1 MQFSYFFVPL
11 RPNSEDHIL
20 MRLFVSFVFSLFMAL
35 TMAAQEPLHVVIL
48 GDSNTW
54 IGGDDCDKP
63 QGWNKWFK
71 DLLKP
76 TTCKSYARSGA
87 TWTNTPQTRR
97 NTQENIGVLGDN
109 NVIYNQICRLQE
121 AVERGAQVKPQLI
134 LIMAGTND
142 AWFLKQRP
150 KAFSM
155 CGCDAFSTDNMTD
168 RPINE
173 ILTLAESVRY
183 GCELLKAA
191 YPEAR
196 IVLLTPL
203 QSVAA
208 GIDNI
213 TKAGDIIECSAKH
226 LGLNVIRMDKEGG
239 IDAKKEKVKHQLTTD
254 GTHTSEKG
262 AQLVG
267 TFVAKQIAALLQP
280 SIQ

>member
-1 MQFSYFFVPL
+1 
-11 RPNSEDHIL
+11 
-20 MRLFVSFVFSLFMAL
+20 MRLFFSLVLPMMMAL
-35 TMAAQEPLHVVIL
+35 TTVAQKPLHVVML

-71 DLLKP
+71 DALQP

-87 TWTNTPQTRR
+87 TWTNTPQTHRD
-97 NTQENIGVLGDN
+97 TKENIEVLGYN

-121 AVERGAQVKPQLI
+121 AVEGGIQDSPQLI

-142 AWFLKQRP
+142 AWFVKARP
-150 KAFSM
+150 KALSM
-155 CGCDAFSTDNMTD
+155 CGCEAFCKDSLTMTD

-183 GCELLKAA
+183 SCELLKAA
-191 YPEAR
+191 YPEAQ

-208 GIDNI
+208 GTENI
-213 TKAGDIIECSAKH
+213 TKAGDIIECCAHQMNLS
-226 LGLNVIRMDKEGG
+226 VIRLDKDGF
-239 IDAKKEKVKHQLTTD
+239 IDAAKEKVKHHLTTD
-254 GTHTSEKG
+254 GTHTSELG
-262 AQLVG
+262 AR
-267 TFVAKQIAALLQP
+267 QIGSFIAQQVTALLKP
-280 SIQ
+280 